1 MKTMVRCLRL
11 GLVTALLGLIGEA
24 RAAAPA
30 AASPPTPVRWTLAV
44 IGDQQFAV
52 TRERGFDHLD
62 RFSSQSD
69 WLGANAASLNL
80 RMVMQVGDIVEKAVN
95 EDEWER
101 ASAVMAKLDAAT
113 HPDGRT
119 GIPWSVAYGNH
130 EILGVVL
137 RPTFDPAGP
146 GPSARY
152 RHYFGSATGPHRY
165 AGQKEFGGVSRND
178 LNTWHVI
185 RSGGDPRARSWLML
199 SLEVDVPGG
208 GNPDTGFDAVRW
220 AQGIIDAHPG
230 LPTVIATHVFE
241 GTRHGPP
248 HRAYL
253 EGFGHNSQ
261 REIFDKLVRDNPQ
274 VFMVLSGH
282 TSEETHQFRP
292 NAAGHPVLQMVTDY
306 NKWLGTA
313 GDGFFRLLEIDEP
326 AGVVRV
332 KTYSALLGRH
342 RTDPNSAFEFA
353 VDFPNRFP
361 AGGKT
366 PAR

>member
-1 MKTMVRCLRL
+1 VNTVVRFLRL
-11 GLVTALLGLIGEA
+11 ALASAALGLLGEA
-24 RAAAPA
+24 RATAPA
-30 AASPPTPVRWTLAV
+30 ATSTATPVRWTLAV

-62 RFSSQSD
+62 RFSSQID
-69 WLGANAASLNL
+69 WLGANAARLNL
-80 RMVMQVGDIVEKAVN
+80 RMVVQVGDIIEKPVN

-101 ASAVMAKLDAAT
+101 ASAVMAKLDGAA

-130 EILGVVL
+130 EILGAVL
-137 RPTFDPAGP
+137 RPTLDLAGP

-152 RHYFGSATGPHRY
+152 RHYFGSATGAHRY
-165 AGQKEFGGVSRND
+165 GRQREFGGASRND

-185 RSGGDPRARSWLML
+185 RSGSEPRARSWLML
-199 SLEVDVPGG
+199 SLEIDVPGG
-208 GNPDTGFDAVRW
+208 GKPATGFDAMRW
-220 AQGIIDAHPG
+220 AQDIIDAHPG
-230 LPTVIATHVFE
+230 LPTVITTHVFE
-241 GTRHGPP
+241 GSRHGPP

-274 VFMVLSGH
+274 VLMVLSGH
-282 TSEETHQFRP
+282 TSEDTHQFRP
-292 NAAGHPVLQMVTDY
+292 NAVGHPVLQMVTDY

-326 AGVVRV
+326 AGMVRV
-332 KTYSALLGRH
+332 KTYSALLRQH

-361 AGGKT
+361 AAGNP